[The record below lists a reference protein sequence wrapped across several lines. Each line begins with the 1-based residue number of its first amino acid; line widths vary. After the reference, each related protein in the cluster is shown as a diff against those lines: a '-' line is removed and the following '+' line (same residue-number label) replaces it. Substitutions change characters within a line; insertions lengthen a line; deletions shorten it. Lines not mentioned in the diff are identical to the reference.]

1 MDYRKGDNVKDDP
14 EPEISERKWDY
25 QPCPGSISVDRAV
38 SLSRHEDDPEEEP
51 DIYPVNYP

>member
-1 MDYRKGDNVKDDP
+1 MKDDP

-38 SLSRHEDDPEEEP
+38 SLSRADDPEEEP